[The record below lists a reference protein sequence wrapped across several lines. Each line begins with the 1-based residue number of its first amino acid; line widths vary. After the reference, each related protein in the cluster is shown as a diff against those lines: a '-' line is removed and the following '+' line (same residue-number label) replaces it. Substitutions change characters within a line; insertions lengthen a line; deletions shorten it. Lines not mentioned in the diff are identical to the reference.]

1 MQSKKMIIMA
11 NNIIEYINEN
21 IEKINTFHQDGVKW
35 IDFYKKTLGDT
46 DSKKESDFLN
56 AIEIIKKTPKLC
68 REDVRKYW
76 AEDKYTGFIA
86 TILWGHIRPVHLR
99 TIMTTKKES
108 IVSQLNKMFD
118 GFKKEGQSLIFE
130 KMLKGGSYHIDGI
143 SISFFT
149 KIFYFTSNIHGKKN
163 LLILDAKMWDAYNA
177 FLIAKNNQPI
187 EFRKCNYFDYYQ
199 YCDIMHSFSSIKN
212 PGQLEAYLFT
222 HNKEVKTFINTK
234 HINTFSQKNKKKE
247 HKSSNLKNYQNNE
260 WAPYEPFSTLRGST
274 GGMEFVEPGYCL
286 PIINQMGEIEQ
297 YRIFVAKHLRGKY
310 EGQLFCK
317 LEKEW
322 GKEVGNIEDNPNAFK
337 ILNHFTDEHS
347 INEHIVEEKDGKWH
361 RGTGVKY
368 AYRYATFDKT
378 IDITDAIGFMTDI
391 KKYVQSELNK

>member
-1 MQSKKMIIMA
+1 MDGKFYQIVNKPKDENQAADIAINVSVSRNPTYSGSISYNDKHIIR
-11 NNIIEYINEN
+11 EYW
-21 IEKINTFHQDGVKW
+21 KSLLL
-35 IDFYKKTLGDT
+35 DFYNSNKPGNISRK
-46 DSKKESDFLN
+46 DFFDYVCV
-56 AIEIIKKTPKLC
+56 IK
-68 REDVRKYW
+68 
-76 AEDKYTGFIA
+76 
-86 TILWGHIRPVHLR
+86 
-99 TIMTTKKES
+99 
-108 IVSQLNKMFD
+108 
-118 GFKKEGQSLIFE
+118 E
-130 KMLKGGSYHIDGI
+130 KMNSEYPSAFKCNTKGYDNGFRLAHAQKSLSVFLKHLWCMGKMGEPPFCPIDGI
-143 SISFFT
+143 ILNNVLKKKGAWT
-149 KIFYFTSNIHGKKN
+149 KLNDPETYKTYIRYIDSAVGTTMSVAEWEYICWNNLVEKRNSKVTSKKN
-163 LLILDAKMWDAYNA
+163 I
-177 FLIAKNNQPI
+177 
-187 EFRKCNYFDYYQ
+187 
-199 YCDIMHSFSSIKN
+199 
-212 PGQLEAYLFT
+212 
-222 HNKEVKTFINTK
+222 
-234 HINTFSQKNKKKE
+234 SQKNKKKE
-247 HKSSNLKNYQNNE
+247 HKSSTLNNYQNNE

-361 RGTGVKY
+361 RGTGGKY